1 MSEQNFGQRVNI
13 RPSLLKSTTENCT
26 WPIGC
31 VAISF
36 ELVCVCFSLRES
48 KMPKVKAAKKS
59 REHGQNKVYQ
69 QGTYDV

>member
-1 MSEQNFGQRVNI
+1 M
-13 RPSLLKSTTENCT
+13 KSTTENCT

-31 VAISF
+31 VARSF
-36 ELVCVCFSLRES
+36 ELVWVCFSLWES